1 MRKDPVKLKLNEL
14 LDGNARFDLMARGT
28 TNHCPMALVALA
40 GMGASPARL
49 QEFFDM
55 WECEYALS
63 APPVDTIVS
72 RHEWLRQLG
81 NTAAFGALRLCFLDW
96 IAEAGSVPVIT
107 AVLEEVPFAPAT
119 QAFHALIRLAYG
131 IEAAHPGEIASGLA
145 ALISSHLP
153 IDARFDEARTAENV
167 QAGFDNVVRAI
178 DDSVVQGN
186 SITSRLRAVAGDVRF
201 RQAVLAPPVT
211 ASLLDDLARATISA
225 YWRLPDFTVLHTVT
239 ATHAARILLAQLP
252 DALAER
258 LLPGLWIALCAAYA
272 TVRRPAKIETDSPG
286 AVADWDNVCQMAVAS
301 NDDHVIKLAY
311 TCLCED
317 RRNPSPLYL
326 ASAARVVRLG
336 QAKQQRRNSTRPAT
350 PA

>member
-1 MRKDPVKLKLNEL
+1 MRNDPAHEKLNEL
-14 LDGNARFDLMARGT
+14 LDANARFDLMARGT

-55 WECEYALS
+55 WEREYALS

-72 RHEWLRQLG
+72 RHEWSRQLG
-81 NTAAFGALRLCFLDW
+81 NAAAFGALRLCFLDW
-96 IAEAGSVPVIT
+96 IAEAGYVLVIA

-167 QAGFDNVVRAI
+167 EAGFDNVVRAI

-211 ASLLDDLARATISA
+211 VSLLDDLARATINA
-225 YWRLPDFTVLHTVT
+225 YWRSPDFTVLHTVT

-252 DALAER
+252 DALAKQ

-272 TVRRPAKIETDSPG
+272 TVRKAANVETESPD
-286 AVADWDNVCQMAVAS
+286 AVVDWDDVCRMAVAS
-301 NDDHVIKLAY
+301 NDDHAIKLAY

-326 ASAARVVRLG
+326 ASAARIVRLDLE
-336 QAKQQRRNSTRPAT
+336 KQQRRNSPRPAT

>member
-1 MRKDPVKLKLNEL
+1 MRKNPVKLKLTEL
-14 LDGNARFDLMARGT
+14 LDANARFDLMARGT
-28 TNHCPMALVALA
+28 TNHCPMALVALV

-55 WECEYALS
+55 WEREYALS
-63 APPVDTIVS
+63 AAPVDTIVS
-72 RHEWLRQLG
+72 RHEWSRQLG
-81 NTAAFGALRLCFLDW
+81 NAAAFGALRLCFLDW
-96 IAEAGSVPVIT
+96 IAEAGAVPVIA

-153 IDARFDEARTAENV
+153 IDACFDGSRTAENV
-167 QAGFDNVVRAI
+167 DAGFDSVVRAI
-178 DDSVVQGN
+178 DDSVVQGD
-186 SITSRLRAVAGDVRF
+186 SITSRLRAVACDVRF
-201 RQAVLAPPVT
+201 RQVVLAPPVT
-211 ASLLDDLARATISA
+211 VSLLDDLARATISA
-225 YWRLPDFTVLHTVT
+225 YWRSPDFTVLHTVT

-252 DALAER
+252 DALAEQ

-272 TVRRPAKIETDSPG
+272 TVRRPANVETDSPD
-286 AVADWDNVCQMAVAS
+286 AVTGWDDVCRMAVAS
-301 NDDHVIKLAY
+301 NDDHVIKLTY

-326 ASAARVVRLG
+326 ESAARIVRLDL
-336 QAKQQRRNSTRPAT
+336 AKQQRRIGK
-350 PA
+350 